1 MTLQQTLALAIF
13 VLTMVLIM
21 SDKIH
26 HTAAAV
32 LGAVLMILTRV
43 LDFDKAV
50 SYIDFG
56 TIGMLIGMMLFVA
69 VVKNSGIFEY
79 LAIKSAKL
87 VKGRPWRIMIAFVV
101 ITAALSAFLDN
112 VTTVLLVGPMTLA
125 ITNMLD
131 INPVP
136 YMMAEVLASNAGGT
150 ATLIGDPPNIMIG
163 TAANLNFMDFISN
176 TGVDVVLVIAAFL
189 VIFYFIYGKN
199 MKVDEA
205 HIQKVLKLDENLAV
219 KDKSLLRK
227 SVVMIVLVVAG
238 FIFHAQL
245 GIDSAMVAFAAAAV
259 MMIIGRQ
266 DVEETVADVEWTTI
280 LFFIGLFIVVGGLKE
295 AGIIDLV
302 AKAIVRFTGG
312 NLIVT
317 MILILW
323 LSAILSSFMD
333 NIAFVATLIPM
344 ITAIGTSLHTDVT
357 CLWWALSLGACLG
370 GNGSIIGASCNVVLT
385 GISGKNGY
393 PISFKDFFK
402 VGFPMMLISVGI
414 STVYLLI
421 KFA

>member
-266 DVEETVADVEWTTI
+266 DVEETVADVEWTTMKNALRDELKKFIYMRTGRHPVI
-280 LFFIGLFIVVGGLKE
+280 LPV
-295 AGIIDLV
+295 
-302 AKAIVRFTGG
+302 
-312 NLIVT
+312 
-317 MILILW
+317 
-323 LSAILSSFMD
+323 FME
-333 NIAFVATLIPM
+333 V
-344 ITAIGTSLHTDVT
+344 
-357 CLWWALSLGACLG
+357 
-370 GNGSIIGASCNVVLT
+370 
-385 GISGKNGY
+385 
-393 PISFKDFFK
+393 
-402 VGFPMMLISVGI
+402 
-414 STVYLLI
+414 
-421 KFA
+421 